1 MKRFPGTR
9 PPSPPCTCC
18 PGGPPTATCSPART
32 RRAWTWRSAPPSGT
46 PASRPRSGPP
56 CCSRH
61 DPAGTGG
68 PVAFSCFHPWPGEGF
83 EPAPTAESAA
93 LYALP
98 EVRGAGVG
106 RALLSATTGALVEAG
121 FRSAALWVFAG
132 NARARR
138 FYEAAGRRADGES
151 VREETGG
158 RVLEELRY
166 RRDLLE

>member
-1 MKRFPGTR
+1 MAGRLPR
-9 PPSPPCTCC
+9 PVPPPV
-18 PGGPPTATCSPART
+18 PGGPGRGGARRRPARPPHGPGAARRAAHDTT
-32 RRAWTWRSAPPSGT
+32 RRGR
-46 PASRPRSGPP
+46 
-56 CCSRH
+56 
-61 DPAGTGG
+61 G

-158 RVLEELRY
+158 RALEELRY